1 MYTSV
6 STSALTMK
14 PEQKPIITFYC
25 TYPYKVHPCLNCNLV
40 FSPQT
45 VKMAVNWPGL
55 ASIGV
60 FYLIV
65 LGTGIWASRK
75 SKREERK
82 CTGNRSEV
90 AMVGGRNLNIWVSIF
105 TMAGRK
111 MAMKMIT
118 VNVHN
123 RNLIRVI
130 YFEIRGIKIEC

>member
-1 MYTSV
+1 
-6 STSALTMK
+6 
-14 PEQKPIITFYC
+14 
-25 TYPYKVHPCLNCNLV
+25 
-40 FSPQT
+40 
-45 VKMAVNWPGL
+45 MAVNWPGL

-75 SKREERK
+75 SKREEKK